1 MNIVKSISSK
11 NKQMKVKYDHRHVI
25 ETVNSFWQYVYFT
38 DEAHFD
44 SDKFFA
50 KRMLREEST
59 RYEAAMINEKRI
71 DEQTIRNL
79 EEEILHLRVESLNIS
94 MRFVVVKKRWSS

>member
-1 MNIVKSISSK
+1 
-11 NKQMKVKYDHRHVI
+11 
-25 ETVNSFWQYVYFT
+25 
-38 DEAHFD
+38 
-44 SDKFFA
+44 
-50 KRMLREEST
+50 MLREEST

-94 MRFVVVKKRWSS
+94 MRFVVVKKR